1 MVGDVF
7 NHNPKVSL
15 NMKMEKTIEKRIN
28 LNGNT
33 IGFRPQTQKLRAHT
47 KLIVSCES
55 TAGEV
60 PFEWSQHRTCPQTQ
74 ELELQSFKTVHF
86 SPWWE
91 KGLAVV
97 KSDISLSL

>member
-1 MVGDVF
+1 MRRV
-7 NHNPKVSL
+7 KIL
-15 NMKMEKTIEKRIN
+15 LKRIN

-33 IGFRPQTQKLRAHT
+33 IGFHPQTQKLRAHT

-55 TAGEV
+55 TAEEV
-60 PFEWSQHRTCPQTQ
+60 SFEWSQHRTCPQTQ

-91 KGLAVV
+91 KVLAE
-97 KSDISLSL
+97 